1 MIKSLYKAIQILEI
15 LKKSPSGCSLLKIY
29 TTLGIPKSTAHGILK
44 TLNTN
49 MYVLKDENTHFYKL
63 GPALISLGKI
73 ASLELNIKNI
83 SHSVLKKIS
92 LDLGVDS
99 FLMIPIGYKGT
110 ISERIDGLQSI
121 KIIENFG
128 NEFYLHRGA
137 MRKAILAHKDETF
150 IESYIEEVIVKNKN
164 TTTEILKLREDLKLI
179 KLEGVAVSY
188 GEYAKGTVG
197 IGAPIYN
204 NVGEVI
210 ASIGIN
216 LLENKE
222 LTKNKINQLKK
233 IVRERAIEISNGMG
247 YVKNVIK

>member
-1 MIKSLYKAIQILEI
+1 MIKSLKKAIEILEI
-15 LKKSPSGCSLLKIY
+15 LKKSPRGCSLFQIY

-44 TLNTN
+44 TLLIK

-63 GPALISLGKI
+63 GPALVSLGKV

-83 SHSVLKKIS
+83 AYSVLKNLS
-92 LDLGVDS
+92 LELGFDS

-110 ISERIDGLQSI
+110 IIERVDGLQSV

-128 NEFYLHRGA
+128 NEFYLHCGA
-137 MRKAILAHKDETF
+137 MRKAILAHKETPF
-150 IESYIEEVIVKNKN
+150 IEEYIENIIEENNNIKV
-164 TTTEILKLREDLKLI
+164 LSSKLREDLKKI
-179 KLEGVAVSY
+179 KDEGAAVSY

-204 NVGEVI
+204 NHGKVI
-210 ASIGIN
+210 ASLGVN

-222 LTKNKINQLKK
+222 LTSERIEKLK
-233 IVRERAIEISNGMG
+233 EIIKEKAEEVSKGMG
-247 YVKNVIK
+247 KK